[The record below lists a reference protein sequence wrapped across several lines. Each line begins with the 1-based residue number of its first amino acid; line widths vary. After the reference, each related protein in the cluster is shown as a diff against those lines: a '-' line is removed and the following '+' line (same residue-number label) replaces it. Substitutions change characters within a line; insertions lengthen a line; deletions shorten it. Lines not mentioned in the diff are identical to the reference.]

1 MKPLLTHAAEAL
13 RDVAGGSF
21 EVEVSTGEAS
31 TGEVSAGEV
40 SGGEGSVERA
50 EWGEESTPRETG
62 LLTVRRGSNRW
73 DFRVLEV
80 GRLTKE
86 RAAQLL
92 SSADLAVE
100 PEPEVGPGSKEGSG
114 GAGREAPLLVSEHV
128 TEEAGR
134 LLRSKGACYLD
145 AAGNCYLRQGPLL
158 ALIRGQEAAEGV
170 SSERPMRA
178 FNAAGLKLIF
188 VLLARE
194 EAAGWTYRRLSKA
207 AGASRGAVG
216 YVMEDLRRLGFLEE
230 AQGKRQLRR
239 KPQLLERWARR
250 FAERLRPKLSRGRFR
265 LASGDAPAPWR
276 KLELDQEET
285 RWGGEPAADLLVEDL
300 RPKRFTLYSRK
311 KTSEICRALGM
322 APDEEGPIEILDMF
336 WDPGVLED
344 REAPVL
350 GPPESVPP
358 LLVYADLVAGADP
371 RGIDVARRLREQYFP
386 AE

>member
-1 MKPLLTHAAEAL
+1 MKPLLVNAAEAL

-21 EVEVSTGEAS
+21 EVEVS
-31 TGEVSAGEV
+31 AGEV
-40 SGGEGSVERA
+40 SLGSA
-50 EWGEESTPRETG
+50 EGEEESKPRETA
-62 LLTVRRGSNRW
+62 LLTVRRGSHRW
-73 DFRVLEV
+73 DFRAQEV

-86 RAAQLL
+86 HAAQLL
-92 SSADLAVE
+92 SSADLAIGL
-100 PEPEVGPGSKEGSG
+100 GPKDNRRQ
-114 GAGREAPLLVSEHV
+114 AGREASLLVSEHV

-145 AAGNCYLRQGPLL
+145 ATGNCHLRQGPLL
-158 ALIRGQEAAEGV
+158 AFVRRQEAAEGV
-170 SSERPMRA
+170 SSERPTRA

-188 VLLARE
+188 VLLSRE

-230 AQGKRQLRR
+230 AEGKRRLRR
-239 KPQLLERWARR
+239 EPELLERWTQR

-265 LASGDAPAPWR
+265 FVGENAPGQWR
-276 KLELDQEET
+276 QLKLDQEKT
-285 RWGGEPAADLLVEDL
+285 RWGGEPAAGLLVGDL
-300 RPKRFTLYSRK
+300 RPKQLTLYSRQ
-311 KTSEICRALGM
+311 KTSEVCKTLGM

-336 WDPGVLED
+336 WDPGALED
-344 REAPVL
+344 RVLEEDGALEDQGEPAL

-358 LLVYADLVAGADP
+358 LLVYADLIAGADP
-371 RGIDVARRLREQYFP
+371 RGVDVAPRLREKYLP